1 MDCHSVIGI
10 GERVSTDGR
19 VDRRIVLVHDR
30 VHEDHVRMRRA
41 QHLLQFTAGLN
52 DVGFCP
58 LVTREDIW

>member
-1 MDCHSVIGI
+1 
-10 GERVSTDGR
+10 VSTDGR